1 MQYLW
6 LTLEGLQVL
15 GVSAE
20 GAPAGGQRHRHLRP
34 VQQPPQPQ
42 ALQKYKDE
50 CRENIGRHTWA
61 VVLKFFVERT
71 DFTKLLMSTKKQ
83 LNIIVNKKQ
92 RT

>member
-1 MQYLW
+1 MM

-42 ALQKYKDE
+42 ALYMEIMVIMDIV
-50 CRENIGRHTWA
+50 CTIYSIGL
-61 VVLKFFVERT
+61 VQYFCCQSVEEG
-71 DFTKLLMSTKKQ
+71 D
-83 LNIIVNKKQ
+83 
-92 RT
+92 